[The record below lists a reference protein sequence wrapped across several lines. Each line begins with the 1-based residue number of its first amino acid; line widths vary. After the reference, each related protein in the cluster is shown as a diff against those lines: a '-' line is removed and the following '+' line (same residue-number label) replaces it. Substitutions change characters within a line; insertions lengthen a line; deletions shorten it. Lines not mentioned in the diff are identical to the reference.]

1 MALQDLTPQ
10 LRTRLSRMER
20 AVGLF
25 VLLALA
31 LLIFGFGYYIYNTAK
46 RKGWFL
52 TKADYFIFVDTSAG
66 LKVGDPVRLMGA
78 DAGEITEITPMG
90 AEQFTYNIYIKFHL
104 KWPHYEYMW
113 TEGSRAKVTTAD
125 LLGKRI
131 LEVTKGTGGYPSYV
145 SYPLRQV
152 SLQDAQTNPEVAGW
166 VLAQEVFDGTGT
178 DKLTQ
183 PSWPLTNAARLISA
197 GVKEVTLMDKRQTR
211 SGLSGVWDHKKR
223 KYIDVAGTNMFWL
236 QTDESPA
243 LTERLDEL
251 VTQVQNALPNIFDLT
266 NQLAQ
271 VLENGVGVT
280 SNLNSVLTDM
290 RPVLTNLARATAQL
304 DKPGSLGT
312 WLLPPDTLQGLNLT
326 LTNANGTLTSV
337 STNIAELAEGL
348 SKSLENLA
356 KLTGNLSDQVKA
368 NPELVGSLTKA
379 ITDTDDLVQGLKHH
393 WLLRSAFKTKK
404 TNAPPAVVAPPRRK

>member
-31 LLIFGFGYYIYNTAK
+31 LLIFGFAYYIYNTAK

-52 TKADYFIFVDTSAG
+52 TKANYFIFVDTSAG

-78 DAGEITEITPMG
+78 DAGEIMEITPMG

-145 SYPLRQV
+145 SYPLRTAT
-152 SLQDAQTNPEVAGW
+152 LDEARTLPDLAGW
-166 VLAQEVFDGTGT
+166 VLAQEIFDATGT
-178 DKLTQ
+178 NKIAQ
-183 PSWPLTNAARLISA
+183 PSWPPTNAALLSAA
-197 GVKEVTLMDKRQTR
+197 GVKEITLMDKRQTR

-223 KYIDVAGTNMFWL
+223 KYIDAGTNMFWL

-251 VTQVQNALPNIFDLT
+251 VTQVQDALPNIFDLT

-280 SNLNSVLTDM
+280 SNLNSVLTDI
-290 RPVLTNLARATAQL
+290 RPVLTNLAAATAHL
-304 DKPGSLGT
+304 DQPGSLGK
-312 WLLPPDTLQGLNLT
+312 WLLPPETLQGLDQT
-326 LTNANGTLTSV
+326 LTNANGTLVGV
-337 STNIAELAEGL
+337 STNIAELATGL

-356 KLTGNLSDQVKA
+356 NLTGNLSDQVKS
-368 NPELVGSLTKA
+368 NPALVSNLTKA

-393 WLLRSAFKTKK
+393 WLLRSAFKEKK
-404 TNAPPAVVAPPRRK
+404 TNAPPAKVVRPKSK